1 MKKIISVCALL
12 SLICSFNASAEWTG
26 DYANISYF
34 SHEVISEFH
43 VGQIDGGAYFC
54 IKAVKADGSS
64 STPLIACSVSNKS
77 VWAPSFKV
85 LLEQARYFYVTEQ
98 SVRIY
103 FEQNIWTNQ
112 PFINTFSKNALVGFS
127 SCNTAPDC
135 FGPGKPKSESKS
147 KRDVEQ

>member
-1 MKKIISVCALL
+1 MKKITSVCALL
-12 SLICSFNASAEWTG
+12 SLICSFTASAEWTG
-26 DYANISYF
+26 DYENISYF

-85 LLEQARYFYVTEQ
+85 LLEQARYFYVTEK

-135 FGPGKPKSESKS
+135 FGPGKPKSESK
-147 KRDVEQ
+147 RDVEQ

>member
-1 MKKIISVCALL
+1 MKKITSVCALL

-26 DYANISYF
+26 DYENIGYF
-34 SHEVISEFH
+34 SHEVITEFH

-54 IKAVKADGSS
+54 IKAVKADGSR
-64 STPLIACSVSNKS
+64 STPLIACSVSNES

-103 FEQNIWTNQ
+103 YDHNVWTNQ
-112 PFINTFSKNALVGFS
+112 PFVNTFSTNALVGLS
-127 SCNTAPDC
+127 SCSAATDC
-135 FGPGKPKSESKS
+135 FGPGKPKSKS

>member
-1 MKKIISVCALL
+1 MKKITSVCALL

-26 DYANISYF
+26 DYENISYF

-103 FEQNIWTNQ
+103 FEKNIWTNQ

-135 FGPGKPKSESKS
+135 FGPGKPKSESK
-147 KRDVEQ
+147 RDVEQ

>member
-1 MKKIISVCALL
+1 MKKITSVCALL

-85 LLEQARYFYVTEQ
+85 LLEQARY
-98 SVRIY
+98 
-103 FEQNIWTNQ
+103 
-112 PFINTFSKNALVGFS
+112 
-127 SCNTAPDC
+127 
-135 FGPGKPKSESKS
+135 
-147 KRDVEQ
+147 

>member
-1 MKKIISVCALL
+1 MKKITSVCALL

-112 PFINTFSKNALVGFS
+112 QFINTFSKNALVGFS

-147 KRDVEQ
+147 KTDVEQ